1 MGLLYEDTEPYR
13 ILGGLISELDVAY
26 DENKSLNVA
35 VEEGDEESGETDAE
49 QKPNELYAIAGQ
61 HPDRDPAHDLSN
73 SRPIC
78 ALYMRR

>member
-35 VEEGDEESGETDAE
+35 VEEGDEESEIGRASCRE
-49 QKPNELYAIAGQ
+49 
-61 HPDRDPAHDLSN
+61 RV
-73 SRPIC
+73 
-78 ALYMRR
+78 